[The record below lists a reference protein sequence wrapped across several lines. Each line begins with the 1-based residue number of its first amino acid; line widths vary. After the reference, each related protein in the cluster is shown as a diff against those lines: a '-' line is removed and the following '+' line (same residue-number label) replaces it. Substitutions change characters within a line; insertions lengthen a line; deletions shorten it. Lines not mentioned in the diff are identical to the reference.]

1 MKLLSRNITLL
12 LAILTLACS
21 CGRDGRVIPPHK
33 LARIY
38 ADMLVADQMIRSDYS
53 LTNVADTSLF
63 YEPVL
68 MDYGYTTKDYVKS
81 VGHYMRDPES
91 FGKIFKEAKDILT
104 RHIDELTAEERARH
118 MADSVKR
125 AIEASDF
132 KRAPIYR
139 SGLRDSLRTD
149 TVEIS
154 LDTSGMLVWKW
165 FMPDTIFKGPVFT
178 LKSELDSLAAVAD
191 SLSAVADSLRRQ
203 DSLKVNAPKADVA
216 RKLAGERPKK
226 LPTKPGL
233 VKPTVLKGADALTRD
248 EKFLKLK

>member
-1 MKLLSRNITLL
+1 MKLLSRNIALL
-12 LAILTLACS
+12 LAILALACS

-118 MADSVKR
+118 RADSLKR

-178 LKSELDSLAAVAD
+178 LKSELDSL
-191 SLSAVADSLRRQ
+191 RRQ

-233 VKPTVLKGADALTRD
+233 VKPTVLKGAEALTRD

>member
-1 MKLLSRNITLL
+1 MKLLSRNIALL
-12 LAILTLACS
+12 LAILALACS

-91 FGKIFKEAKDILT
+91 FGN
-104 RHIDELTAEERARH
+104 
-118 MADSVKR
+118 
-125 AIEASDF
+125 
-132 KRAPIYR
+132 IYR

-191 SLSAVADSLRRQ
+191 SLSAVADSLRHQ

-233 VKPTVLKGADALTRD
+233 VKPTVLKGAEALTRD

>member
-104 RHIDELTAEERARH
+104 SHIDELTAEERARH
-118 MADSVKR
+118 RADSLKR

-132 KRAPIYR
+132 KHAPIYR

-178 LKSELDSLAAVAD
+178 LKSELDSL
-191 SLSAVADSLRRQ
+191 RRQ

-233 VKPTVLKGADALTRD
+233 VKPTVLKGAEALTRD

>member
-12 LAILTLACS
+12 LAILALACS

-68 MDYGYTTKDYVKS
+68 MEYGYTTKDYVKS

-91 FGKIFKEAKDILT
+91 FGNIFKEAKDILT
-104 RHIDELTAEERARH
+104 SHIDELTAEERARH
-118 MADSVKR
+118 RADSVKR

-178 LKSELDSLAAVAD
+178 LKSELDSL
-191 SLSAVADSLRRQ
+191 RRQ

-233 VKPTVLKGADALTRD
+233 VKPTVLKGAEALTRD

>member
-1 MKLLSRNITLL
+1 MKLLSRNIALL

-165 FMPDTIFKGPVFT
+165 FMSDTIFKGPVFT
-178 LKSELDSLAAVAD
+178 LKSEL
-191 SLSAVADSLRRQ
+191 DSLRRQ

-233 VKPTVLKGADALTRD
+233 VKPTVLKGAEALTRD

>member
-1 MKLLSRNITLL
+1 MKLLSRNIALL
-12 LAILTLACS
+12 LAILALACS

-104 RHIDELTAEERARH
+104 SHIDELTAEERARH
-118 MADSVKR
+118 RADSLKR

-178 LKSELDSLAAVAD
+178 LKSELDSL
-191 SLSAVADSLRRQ
+191 RRQ
-203 DSLKVNAPKADVA
+203 DSLKVNAHKADVA

-233 VKPTVLKGADALTRD
+233 VKPTVLKGAEALTRD